1 MYIGQWKENGLVA
14 KFVGETGDSAYHRQT
29 EHAGDI
35 KRKQTKNGKHLE
47 IFHPDQ
53 TGDKFVFEVN
63 METTICGE
71 SES

>member
-1 MYIGQWKENGLVA
+1 MRYKTVYPVERERTG
-14 KFVGETGDSAYHRQT
+14 VGETGDSAFHRQT

-53 TGDKFVFEVN
+53 TGYNFVFEVN
-63 METTICGE
+63 TETICGE